1 MDLFTGENLLALLT
15 LTSLEVV
22 LGIDNIVFI
31 SILTGKLPPEKQ
43 RNATRLGLA
52 LAMLMR
58 IALLFAITWVL
69 TLKQQAFAIGS
80 HGFSGKDLILLAGGL
95 FLIGKSVH
103 EIHNKIGRHETDD
116 VRKAATARFASV
128 IFQIVSL
135 DIVFSLDSV
144 ITAVGMVP
152 PDRIWVMITAVVIAV
167 MVMLAFSGYISRFID
182 KNPSLKVLALSFL
195 LLIGVALTVDGFSAG
210 IGKGDQPAAVE
221 PQTKQPAAEEYHGGI
236 DKKYIYF
243 AMGFALFVEI
253 LNIRADKVREEAE
266 KHAKKKKHG

>member
-1 MDLFTGENLLALLT
+1 MDIFTGENLVALLT

-58 IALLFAITWVL
+58 IALLFGITWVL
-69 TLKQQAFAIGS
+69 TLKQQLFAIGS
-80 HGFSGKDLILLAGGL
+80 HGFTGKDLILLAGGL
-95 FLIGKSVH
+95 FLIAKSVH
-103 EIHNKIGRHETDD
+103 EIHHKISRHQADD
-116 VRKAATARFASV
+116 MRKAATAKFAAV
-128 IFQIVSL
+128 IVQIVLL

-152 PDRIWVMITAVVIAV
+152 PERIWVMITAVVVAV
-167 MVMLAFSGYISRFID
+167 MVMLAFSGYIARFID
-182 KNPSLKVLALSFL
+182 KNPSLKILALSFL
-195 LLIGVALTVDGFSAG
+195 LLIGVALTVDGFSEG
-210 IGKGDQPAAVE
+210 IGKGDKPAVVE
-221 PQTKQPAAEEYHGGI
+221 PGAKEPAAETHGGM

-253 LNIRADKVREEAE
+253 LNVRADKVREERE
-266 KHAKKKKHG
+266 RHEKKKKHH